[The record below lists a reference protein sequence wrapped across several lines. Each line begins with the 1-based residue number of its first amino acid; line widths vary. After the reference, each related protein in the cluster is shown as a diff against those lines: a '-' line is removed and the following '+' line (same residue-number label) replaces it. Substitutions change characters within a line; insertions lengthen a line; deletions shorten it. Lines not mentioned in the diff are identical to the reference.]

1 MISNNVTCV
10 LEDCVLLKFMY
21 VKDILSS
28 FPPDV
33 LKTLFE
39 YVMNPAQAGPDK
51 LISNISRQ
59 ISG

>member
-1 MISNNVTCV
+1 MCTGR
-10 LEDCVLLKFMY
+10 DCVLLKFLY

-33 LKTLFE
+33 WKTLFE
-39 YVMNPAQAGPDK
+39 YVMNLAQAGPDK
-51 LISNISRQ
+51 FISNISRQ